1 MNEQKINNTF
11 TNFFIFWDYKY
22 NLNSEKDFI
31 MKSLDIIDK
40 KNLDLKNKVNSL
52 KSMGADEEDIAEILD
67 GYSSSLSEFSDN
79 FYNLLPISLYSWSE
93 KYLKKIFFVIFKE
106 NSKEFKLRKIMYEYK
121 RHRIYLKNLTDF
133 KIFNELRLVNNCIKH
148 NGVVDAKLSKINS
161 KWEKGKE
168 INISK
173 KQIIDYLNGCIK
185 FFNALMTMINEKF
198 IENPK
203 NIILVETV

>member
-1 MNEQKINNTF
+1 
-11 TNFFIFWDYKY
+11 
-22 NLNSEKDFI
+22 
-31 MKSLDIIDK
+31 
-40 KNLDLKNKVNSL
+40 
-52 KSMGADEEDIAEILD
+52 
-67 GYSSSLSEFSDN
+67 
-79 FYNLLPISLYSWSE
+79 
-93 KYLKKIFFVIFKE
+93 
-106 NSKEFKLRKIMYEYK
+106 MYEYK

-148 NGVVDAKLSKINS
+148 NGVVVAKLSKINS

>member
-1 MNEQKINNTF
+1 MNEQKINNIF
-11 TNFFIFWDYKY
+11 TIFFIFWDYKY
-22 NLNSEKDFI
+22 NLDSEKDFI

-52 KSMGADEEDIAEILD
+52 KSMGANEEDIAEILD

-93 KYLKKIFFVIFKE
+93 KYLKKILSIIFKE
-106 NSKEFKLRKIMYEYK
+106 NSKEFKLSKIMYEYK

-148 NGVVDAKLSKINS
+148 NGVVVAKLSKINS